1 MSLLDY
7 VVRSCPYCNEPLELS
22 LDPSVDQQSY
32 VEDCQVCCSPF
43 VVTVDLTGVEPEVW
57 LKREDG
63 SDW

>member
-32 VEDCQVCCSPF
+32 VEDCQGVLFAVC
-43 VVTVDLTGVEPEVW
+43 
-57 LKREDG
+57 RDG
-63 SDW
+63 RPDGR